1 MWLSRYVCLCI
12 QKKAIGGPLKIF
24 LWQENATPGPHCMYH
39 ANIWPSMTSSLTIK
53 REISNFYGPR
63 LYSPK
68 QIKWTKTQLTFLVW
82 NYYSIVLVSRHRGLS
97 LSFSCRHSWQVL
109 HLDQRYYMY
118 AYVSLE
124 MFIIDSVEWLMVRYY
139 GEGAPSGMDQTG
151 VQIKTWQV
159 LLFKLF
165 FYHAASKTSQWHR
178 RPQLWLWQ
186 VGIILGILDRFC
198 IWISATI

>member
-1 MWLSRYVCLCI
+1 M
-12 QKKAIGGPLKIF
+12 KKATWPISDK
-24 LWQENATPGPHCMYH
+24 AVMKST
-39 ANIWPSMTSSLTIK
+39 ANL
-53 REISNFYGPR
+53 
-63 LYSPK
+63 
-68 QIKWTKTQLTFLVW
+68 LTFFVAQLLIGRALPSPGRSV
-82 NYYSIVLVSRHRGLS
+82 
-97 LSFSCRHSWQVL
+97 FSCRHSWQVL

>member
-1 MWLSRYVCLCI
+1 M
-12 QKKAIGGPLKIF
+12 PLHT
-24 LWQENATPGPHCMYH
+24 EESYRRTPQ
-39 ANIWPSMTSSLTIK
+39 NL
-53 REISNFYGPR
+53 
-63 LYSPK
+63 L
-68 QIKWTKTQLTFLVW
+68 LTFFVAQLLIGRALPSPGRSV
-82 NYYSIVLVSRHRGLS
+82 
-97 LSFSCRHSWQVL
+97 FSCRHSWQVL

-178 RPQLWLWQ
+178 PKDAE
-186 VGIILGILDRFC
+186 VGIDTSNATLALRASFFIYAGLCLNSIDWLLKYCISNIIL
-198 IWISATI
+198 WTIHL